1 MSVGERNQWMKRIS
15 VGKVLVEK
23 YQCVKRMDEIY
34 LWGKKSVK
42 IISGKVS
49 VGEKNHW
56 GKVSLGEKYL

>member
-1 MSVGERNQWMKRIS
+1 MKRIS

-56 GKVSLGEKYL
+56 GKVSVREKYL